1 MIKKEENTAM
11 KFGIE
16 SKTYKDTFEVRKIQE
31 IKDAK
36 TNSSTN
42 KTYNGKGNHIIF
54 NFKLKEH

>member
-1 MIKKEENTAM
+1 M